1 MLFAIA
7 LIVLGVVGLAVL
19 ELWLFWRLGE
29 REDHRRGRRRPRAPT
44 ARTGSARPR
53 SVRSVSLAR
62 ALVIEPTRASL
73 MKSFHFIRERCPGA
87 SGRQPSAPISRL
99 VVDLHPRAFALR
111 YRGTPRGCS
120 IRSRMLYRGR
130 RGPMCCFWP
139 SSPADAVLPVLPG
152 ETMVIAA
159 AVLAQGHL
167 DIVFV
172 VVAAAF
178 GALLGER
185 GLWDRHSGLRRVAD
199 RLLRSDRTVVT
210 SSGPAPS
217 FSITGSGSSSLP
229 LHPRRP
235 HRYYVR
241 GGDGGHALEAAIPS
255 RRRHRR
261 RDVVAVRIGARLPRW
276 RVV

>member
-1 MLFAIA
+1 M
-7 LIVLGVVGLAVL
+7 
-19 ELWLFWRLGE
+19 
-29 REDHRRGRRRPRAPT
+29 
-44 ARTGSARPR
+44 
-53 SVRSVSLAR
+53 
-62 ALVIEPTRASL
+62 
-73 MKSFHFIRERCPGA
+73 RERCPGA
-87 SGRQPSAPISRL
+87 SDSQPSGPISRL

-139 SSPADAVLPVLPG
+139 SSPATPCCRCSRARPWSSLLPCWPPK
-152 ETMVIAA
+152 VIF
-159 AVLAQGHL
+159 

-172 VVAAAF
+172 VAAAAF
-178 GALLGER
+178 GALLSDNAVYSR
-185 GLWDRHSGLRRVAD
+185 GLDHHRC
-199 RLLRSDRTVVT
+199 
-210 SSGPAPS
+210 
-217 FSITGSGSSSLP
+217 P

-235 HRYYVR
+235 HRYYVP